1 MDDLIRTLETIIEK
15 HNDDTVVNAVAAV
28 FEYLSKNVGVNQK
41 TETAQMKIIDGLVVQ
56 LRRNVR
62 RFIDEVSVD
71 LIVIS
76 FLLL

>member
-1 MDDLIRTLETIIEK
+1 MLLQL
-15 HNDDTVVNAVAAV
+15 
-28 FEYLSKNVGVNQK
+28 FSYLSKNVGVNQK

-71 LIVIS
+71 LIVIIS